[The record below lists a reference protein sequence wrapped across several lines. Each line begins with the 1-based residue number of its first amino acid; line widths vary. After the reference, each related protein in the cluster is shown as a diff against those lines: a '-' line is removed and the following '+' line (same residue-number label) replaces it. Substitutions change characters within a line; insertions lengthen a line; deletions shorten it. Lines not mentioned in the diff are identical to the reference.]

1 MLAAASRA
9 SSVTS
14 SRGGT
19 RATLK
24 NTLWKREGREG
35 AKGAINGEM
44 CVAMVTAALNEPQN
58 SIDVG
63 Y

>member
-24 NTLWKREGREG
+24 NTLWESRGEGE
-35 AKGAINGEM
+35 KGAINGEM
-44 CVAMVTAALNEPQN
+44 CVAMVTAAQ
-58 SIDVG
+58 
-63 Y
+63 